1 MPSVVSILL
10 GWFSLKLQQFL
21 KSRKVTRCLKNEGKR
36 QQWFTESFFGALFLM
51 FANILKVRLVLPNI
65 SLPEK

>member
-21 KSRKVTRCLKNEGKR
+21 KSRKVTRCLKNKGKR

-51 FANILKVRLVLPNI
+51 FGNILKVRLVLPNI